1 MEDGRLAR
9 PAGRGPPASIS
20 HNGYRNCE
28 TRQSPSASFAFLVS
42 IMKRVVIPELLDTDS
57 GTPAEIATALSD
69 LRNINHWFG
78 GVDTTQSMIARVAQK
93 ADASS
98 LSLLEVA
105 AGAGYVPLS
114 ASARL
119 RESGLNLQV
128 TLLDRA
134 HSHLNKNGNSAV
146 AGDALTLPFANES
159 FDVVSCCLFAHHLE
173 PQEIIQ
179 FVNEGLRVCRVAVII
194 NDVVRDPIHLA
205 LVYLSLPLY
214 RSRLT
219 HHDAPASVRR
229 AYTVAELHQI
239 LGETVAAKVNIEPHR
254 LFRLGAIAW
263 KK

>member
-1 MEDGRLAR
+1 MA
-9 PAGRGPPASIS
+9 
-20 HNGYRNCE
+20 C
-28 TRQSPSASFAFLVS
+28 LVS
-42 IMKRVVIPELLDTDS
+42 TVKRVVIPEWLDTDS

-69 LRNINHWFG
+69 LRNINQWFG
-78 GVDTTQSMIARVAQK
+78 GVDTTQSMISEVARK
-93 ADASS
+93 MSASS
-98 LSLLEVA
+98 LSMLEVA

-114 ASARL
+114 ARARL
-119 RESGLNLQV
+119 RESGLTLQV

-146 AGDALTLPFANES
+146 VGDALSLPFANES
-159 FDVVSCCLFAHHLE
+159 FDVVSCCLFIHHLE
-173 PQEIIQ
+173 PREIFQ
-179 FVNEGLRVCRVAVII
+179 FVNEAVRVCRVAVII

-229 AYTVAELHQI
+229 AYTVAEMHQM
-239 LGETVAAKVNIEPHR
+239 LEQTAAATVRVERHP
-254 LFRLGAIAW
+254 LFRMGAIAW